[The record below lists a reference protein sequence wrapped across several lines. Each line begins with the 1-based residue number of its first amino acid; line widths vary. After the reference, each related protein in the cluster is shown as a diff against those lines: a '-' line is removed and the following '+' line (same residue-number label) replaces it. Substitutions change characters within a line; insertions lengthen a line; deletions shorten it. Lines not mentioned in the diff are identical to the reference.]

1 MLWGDTEDV
10 SDYVVT
16 RDGYIFIPNIG
27 RVFVNGLNLA
37 GLEKK
42 LKKILQKAYSS
53 ISKNDSNSSTFFD
66 VSLGSVILKPIRV
79 FVMGE
84 VSEPGVYE
92 MKPSSSLF
100 TSLYYF
106 NGPTIAGTLRDV
118 KLIRN
123 GKKIGSIDFYDFL
136 LTGKMNNDI
145 QLQNNDVVFISPRQK
160 TVTVNGEVRRQSI
173 FELKQDE
180 SFKDLENILE
190 GTFLQHI

>member
-1 MLWGDTEDV
+1 
-10 SDYVVT
+10 
-16 RDGYIFIPNIG
+16 
-27 RVFVNGLNLA
+27 
-37 GLEKK
+37 
-42 LKKILQKAYSS
+42 
-53 ISKNDSNSSTFFD
+53 
-66 VSLGSVILKPIRV
+66 
-79 FVMGE
+79 MGE

-106 NGPTIAGTLRDV
+106 NGPTISGTLRDI

-180 SFKDLENILE
+180 SFKDLENIFGGYLSTTYAKRIRLDRTIPKQRRVVSDAQYEIIDLNFEDINDQVRIFNYLMVTHLHSLRLE
-190 GTFLQHI
+190 TYQIKLFQLWVL